1 MKILIFNK
9 DLLYLENEFQHT
21 SIFLLINS
29 KILETNKLIIFSPY
43 LEKLKQ
49 FNFKK
54 LFRCCNMSLIVLYE
68 VVKEYYKIN
77 VLDKP
82 FFSNEIAIKDKPF
95 FYKKQNEL

>member
-9 DLLYLENEFQHT
+9 DLFYLENEFQDT

-43 LEKLKQ
+43 LEKLNQ

-54 LFRCCNMSLIVLYE
+54 LFRCCNMSLNVLYE
-68 VVKEYYKIN
+68 VAKEYYKIN

-82 FFSNEIAIKDKPF
+82 LFSNEIPITYKPF